1 MSSSTLTFQ
10 QGVDG
15 YAGTVDTLIAFDTPD
30 ADNSAA
36 TTITVDGSPLRH
48 VLIRFDGIIGNGA
61 GQVPPGATILSAT
74 LTVNVSNVSAN
85 AAAFH
90 RMIQSWSATST
101 WNSLVGGVQANGIEA
116 VATAD
121 VSGASSATGPFSI
134 GVTASLAAWSAGGSN
149 LGWALL
155 PGGTDGW
162 GFDSSEAATVANR
175 PRLAVT
181 FTTDRSPNPPS
192 NESPAT
198 GSTGVSASPTLCVD
212 ASDPDGG
219 QLTVT
224 FKGRPT
230 GQPAPQDFT
239 LIALPDTQY
248 YAQSYPATFSA
259 QTQWIVDNLLSRN
272 IAFVTQLG
280 DCTNDG
286 NNIPSQ
292 WTTANSAFSLLEDS
306 FTTGLAHGIP
316 YGIAVG
322 NHDQTPFATARSG
335 ADEGTAFGGAGG
347 TFGGTTQYYNRT
359 FGAFRFQGRGYFG
372 GHYDFGVP
380 AQYSDSMDN
389 HFELFSASGMN
400 FIAFHL
406 EWDDVDNPTRQ
417 AVLNWVHTLLSTT
430 YSNRRAIITSHYL
443 LNTNGTFSNQGQ
455 ATFNAIKDLPN
466 VFLMLAGHLDQ
477 ANRRTDLAD
486 DGHPIHSLLSDYQ
499 SRPNGG
505 NGWLRIMT
513 FSPAS
518 DTFHVQTYS
527 PTLGQFI
534 NNHADNTAG
543 TAQNDF
549 VLGYD
554 MDSGTPFATIGTA
567 SGVASGGRAC
577 AAWPG
582 RETGQEYEWFA
593 EVSDGELTTTGPL
606 WTFTASCSTN
616 AECDDAIFCT
626 TDTCNGGSC
635 LHSPIAD
642 CCGTNA
648 ECDDADPCTND
659 ACNLSGHSCENTPI
673 DCNDGR
679 SCTGPDACVG
689 GVCQNPYT
697 PFAGCCAS
705 PADCDDGIAT
715 TTDTCSAGTCSNVN
729 TACLAN
735 PDCSDGDA
743 CTTDSCTAANL
754 RSLVLDGVD
763 DHVTMGAAAGLNA
776 SPAFSIEAWINGTS
790 GTGIS
795 TGTQGLAS
803 AIPLVA
809 KGAPQAET
817 PANVN
822 MNYFLGLDVEGSNRR
837 LAADFEDA
845 ATGLNHA
852 VCSTGNVPA
861 TGWHHV
867 AATYSPA
874 NGWRLYLDGVAQTL
888 TTDNT
893 TCTTC
898 VAPNCTTTPG
908 ATPEP
913 NSIQHFGIGTSLTS
927 TGGVNGRYQGKIDE
941 VRVWNVERSAPE
953 IADARDE
960 LIATAANLI
969 AHYGFDDSTA
979 TDSTSPAENGTLVGS
994 PVFDSSDRPAVGGA
1008 CLYLPLSCDDGN
1020 PCTADSCTGGSCL
1033 HIPANDGGACNDG
1046 DGCTNDDICTNGVCA
1061 GTLSCDD
1068 GNACT
1073 GTDQCVS
1080 GSCQNPYNPTPGCCT
1095 TAADCDDG
1103 NPATADSCSAG
1114 TCSNV
1119 NLVCATG
1126 ADCNDSDGCTAD
1138 ECVSANVAA
1147 LSFDGT
1153 DDYVTMGPSA
1163 GTGSLGAATFTVE
1176 TWFKWTGAGVTTS
1189 TGTGGIAALIPLV
1202 AKGAAQAETPAN
1214 VNANYILG
1222 IAGGRLAG
1230 DFEDAATGL
1239 NHPVCTAAAQ
1249 PTISTN
1255 VWHHAAASYNGTCWQ
1270 LYLDGVAVPIDTACS
1285 TCAGGACTVCPGATP
1300 ESTSIQHF
1308 GLGTTLTST
1317 GTAAGF
1323 YQGRLDEVRVWN
1335 VARSLAQIQADRFQ
1349 EVSSAPNL
1357 IGRWGLNENAGT
1369 TAGDSTTPAEN
1380 GTLTSG
1386 PAWSPTDRAPLTS
1399 GTCSYTP
1406 IPGCTPCS
1414 TAADCNDGNPCTT
1427 DSCSP
1432 SSACVHTN
1440 NNAPCSEDGNPCT
1453 DDVCSGGSCT
1463 HPNDNSN
1470 ACADANACTGDACV
1484 GGACLSWYSPTPAC
1498 CDSNADCNDGVA
1510 ATSDACTGAPDGNCT
1525 NVIPGSCTTN
1535 ASCNDF
1541 NGCTTDACTTPN
1553 LSALSFDGTNDY
1565 VTMGAA
1571 AGTSALGATTFT
1583 VETWFKWTGAGVTTS
1598 TGTGGIAALIPL
1610 VAKGAAQAE
1619 TPPNLNANYI
1629 LGIAGGRLAG
1639 DFEDSATGLNHPV
1652 CTAAAQPTIS
1662 TNVWHHAAAAY
1673 NGTCWTLFL
1682 DGAALPIDT
1691 SCSTCAGGACTVC
1704 PGATPESTSIQHF
1717 GLGTT
1722 LTSTGAATGFYQG
1735 LLDEVRVWN
1744 VARSLAEIQAGK
1756 DQEIT
1761 SGTGLIGRWGLNENG
1776 GTAAADS
1783 TTPAQN
1789 GTLTNFNVA
1798 TAWSATDKSPV
1809 APGTCSNTPI
1819 PNCASC
1825 TADYQCSDSNSCT
1838 ADSCNTTNDAA
1849 VSFPSPGA
1857 AANRVDLAL
1866 GGGSDS
1872 SPDYVNYFGTGSF
1885 TIEGWVYT
1893 DGGAASLTGIFRG
1906 GQQGA
1911 FPQVAVQ
1918 LTGTGN
1924 LQIAGSVESNTTGT
1938 QVDVTHGTALTVNTW
1953 AHFAFVV
1960 DRTPGN
1966 QQLRLHLNG
1975 GAPATAVANLLG
1987 TNPVSFTSQSMIGA
2001 ARLDTGAVGL
2011 PFDGRLD
2018 EIRIWNYAR
2027 TQAETAAEMGREIG
2041 SAAGLVHRWSF
2052 NEGSLTNASDSAG
2065 GSAGTL
2071 TGATTWS
2078 TTGLPF
2084 AGSDICTHT
2093 SLANGAACSDGNAC
2107 TQTDTCQAGVCNGSN
2122 TVTCTASDAC
2132 HDAGT
2137 CDPGTGLCSNP
2148 AKPNGAACSDGNA
2161 CTQTDTCQAGVCTGS
2176 STVTCTASDQC
2187 HDAGTCN
2194 PGTGLCSNP
2203 AKPNGAA
2210 CSDGN
2215 ACTPTDTCQAGVCTG
2230 SNTVICTASDQCH
2243 DAGTC
2248 DPGTGLCSNPAKP
2261 NGAAC
2266 SDGDACTQTDTCQSG
2281 VCTGSNT
2288 VTCTASDQCHNA
2300 GTCNPAT
2307 GVCSNPA
2314 KPNGA
2319 ACSDGNACTQTDTCQ
2334 AGVCTGSNTVT
2345 CTASD
2350 QCHNA
2355 GTCDPGTGLCSNPAK
2370 PNGAACSDGNA
2381 CTTTDACQN
2390 GACAPGPAADCND
2403 NNVCTDDSCDP
2414 PVGCRHSNNTASC
2427 DDGDVCNGTGVCHDG
2442 ACAGTPPPNCDDGN
2456 PCSTDSCD
2464 PVLGCRHVNN
2474 TASCDDG
2481 NACTRTDTC
2490 QSGVCTGSNPVT
2502 CTASDQCHDAGT
2514 CNPATGVCSNPARPN
2529 GAACNDGSAC
2539 TQTDTCQAGVC
2550 SGANPVVCT
2559 ASDQCHDAGTCNPAT
2574 GVCSNP
2580 AKANGSLCSDGNAC
2594 TLSDTCQSGLCAA
2607 GSAVVCV
2614 ASDQCHVPGVC
2625 SPASGLC
2632 SNPSKP
2638 DGSACDDG
2646 NTCTAGDSC
2655 IAGTCTS
2662 GAAPPEVCNG
2672 LDDNCN
2678 TLIDEGN
2685 PGGGVACSTG
2695 QPGVCSAGITQ
2706 CTGGSIVCVGT
2717 TSPATPNIVAQ
2728 INTSMRYLANNAT
2741 TAAEDTVLVQI
2752 DSPMRYKAN
2761 SADPGIGLAWINE
2774 TYDDTGWNSG
2784 TYGVGYDTEAPPNAL
2799 SLIKTGVPAGTFS
2812 VFTRAT
2818 FSLADVST
2826 VKSLFYG
2833 ADYDDGYV
2841 AYLNGVEVARSSTMP
2856 AGSPAWNTNA
2866 ALHESSNAA
2875 LPNYGT
2881 LIDLTGSI
2889 SLLHNGTNVLAVGV
2903 WNSGAATSTDLVV
2916 VPKLSIGLDWTA
2928 RSFNDSTWS
2937 TGTYGVGYDTAP
2949 APNALN
2955 LIKTSVPAGTLSVF
2969 TRAHFNIPDAAALAA
2984 IQSVTLGVDYD
2995 DGTVA
3000 WINGVEV
3007 LGSAEM
3013 PFGPLNP
3020 TTPAADHESSNGAAP
3035 NYSPIRDVTARALPA
3050 LVVGDNVLAIGVW
3063 NNLSTSTDLV
3073 LVPRLS
3079 LGEAERCDG
3088 LDNDCNGIVDDGFP
3102 DNDHDGQADC
3112 ADTDDDGDGTAD
3124 GQDCK
3129 PLDPLSS
3136 AAPPAEILDLLFVR
3150 APDRSYVMTW
3160 TGQGGGLHY
3169 DVAGGLLSRLRP
3181 DGGALNATC
3190 VPGGNDLVNAS
3201 FIDTR
3206 PAPPRG
3212 ESYYYIVRS
3221 QSSFCGSGTYGHASS
3236 GAEILPASACP

>member
-1 MSSSTLTFQ
+1 MSSRLVAERRMPWIRSRRSATVILPLLALIVPAIVALTLTAPSPTSAFPGNLLASFASGANSAPGSTTARIDSRPISPALAASTLTFQ

-15 YAGTVDTLIAFDTPD
+15 YSGAVDTFVASATPA

-36 TTITVDGSPLRH
+36 PTITVDGSPLQH
-48 VLIRFDGIIGNGA
+48 VLIRFNGIVGNGA
-61 GQVPPGATILSAT
+61 GQIPPNATILSAT
-74 LTVNVSNVSAN
+74 LTVNVTNVSAN

-90 RMIQSWSATST
+90 RMLQGWSPTST
-101 WNSLVGGVQANGIEA
+101 WDSLAGGVQADGVEA

-121 VSGASSATGPFSI
+121 LNSSSSATGPFSVA
-134 GVTASLAAWSAGGSN
+134 VTTSVAAWAAGGTN
-149 LGWALL
+149 MGWALL

-162 GFDSSEAATVANR
+162 GFESSDAATAANR
-175 PRLAVT
+175 PRLDVT
-181 FTTDRSPNPPS
+181 YTTDRPPDAPS
-192 NESPAT
+192 GETPVT
-198 GSTGVSASPTLCVD
+198 GSTGVSANPTLCVNV
-212 ASDPDGG
+212 SDPDNDP
-219 QLTVT
+219 LTVT

-239 LIALPDTQY
+239 IIALPDTQY
-248 YAQSYPATFSA
+248 YAQSYPTTFTA
-259 QTQWIVDNLLSRN
+259 QTQWIVDNLLTRN

-280 DCTNDG
+280 DCVNDG
-286 NNIPSQ
+286 NTIPTQ
-292 WTTANSAFSLLEDS
+292 WSNANAAFSLLENPS
-306 FTTGLAHGIP
+306 TTGLTHGIP

-322 NHDQTPFATARSG
+322 NHDQTPAGTARSG
-335 ADEGTAFGGAGG
+335 ADEGTAFGGPGG
-347 TFGGTTQYYNRT
+347 TFLGTTQSYNQT
-359 FGAFRFQGRGYFG
+359 FGTFRFQGRGYFG
-372 GHYDFGVP
+372 DNYDFGVP
-380 AQYSDSMDN
+380 GQYSDNMDN
-389 HFELFSASGMN
+389 HFELFTASGMN

-443 LNTNGTFSNQGQ
+443 VNTNGTFSNQGQ

-477 ANRRTDLAD
+477 ASRRTDLAD
-486 DGHPIHSLLSDYQ
+486 DGHPIHTLRSDYQ

-518 DTFHVQTYS
+518 DTFHVETYS
-527 PTLGQFI
+527 PNFGQFI
-534 NNHADNTAG
+534 NSHVDNTAG

-549 VLGYD
+549 VLAYD
-554 MDSGTPFATIGTA
+554 MDSGTPFATIGTV
-567 SGVASGGRAC
+567 SGVASGGQAC
-577 AAWPG
+577 VSWPG

-593 EVSDGELTTTGPL
+593 DVSDGELTTSGPL

-616 AECDDAIFCT
+616 ADCDDAIFCT

-635 LHSPIAD
+635 LHAPIAG
-642 CCGTNA
+642 CCATNA
-648 ECDDADPCTND
+648 ECADADPCTND
-659 ACNLSGHSCENTPI
+659 ACNLADHACENTAI
-673 DCNDGR
+673 DCDDGR
-679 SCTGPDACVG
+679 ACTGPDVCAG

-697 PFAGCCAS
+697 PSACSCAT
-705 PADCDDGIAT
+705 PADCDDGNSA
-715 TTDTCSAGTCSNVN
+715 TTDTCVTGTCSNVVA
-729 TACLAN
+729 ACLTN
-735 PDCSDGDA
+735 PDCNDGDA

-754 RSLVLDGVD
+754 RSLILDGVD

-776 SPAFSIEAWINGTS
+776 SPAFSIEAWINGTG
-790 GTGIS
+790 GTGTL
-795 TGTQGLAS
+795 TGTEGLSS

-809 KGAPQAET
+809 KGAQQAET

-852 VCSTGNVPA
+852 VCSTSNVPG

-898 VAPNCTTTPG
+898 VAPNCTTSPG

-913 NSIQHFGIGTSLTS
+913 NSIQHFGIGTSLSS
-927 TGGVNGRYQGKIDE
+927 TGGLNGRYQGKIDE
-941 VRVWNVERSAPE
+941 VRVWNVERNATE
-953 IADARDE
+953 IAGARDE
-960 LIATAANLI
+960 LIATAPGLI

-979 TDSTSPAENGTLVGS
+979 TDSTTPAENGTLVGS
-994 PVFDSSDRPAVGGA
+994 PAFDASDRPPVGGA
-1008 CLYLPLSCDDGN
+1008 CVYLPVNCDDAN
-1020 PCTADSCTGGSCL
+1020 PCTVDSCNGGGCL

-1046 DGCTNDDICTNGVCA
+1046 DSCTTDDICTNGVCA
-1061 GTLSCDD
+1061 GMSSCDD

-1073 GTDQCVS
+1073 ATDQCVS
-1080 GSCQNPYNPTPGCCT
+1080 GSCQNPYNPSPGCCSGD
-1095 TAADCDDG
+1095 ADCNDG
-1103 NPATADSCSAG
+1103 NPDTADSCSAG
-1114 TCSNV
+1114 NCSNV

-1138 ECVSANVAA
+1138 ECVSANVSA
-1147 LSFDGT
+1147 LNFDGT
-1153 DDYVTMGPSA
+1153 DDYVTMGPAA
-1163 GTGSLGAATFTVE
+1163 GTGALGAATFTVE

-1255 VWHHAAASYNGTCWQ
+1255 VWHHAAATYNGTCWA

-1335 VARSLAQIQADRFQ
+1335 VARSLSQIQADRFQ
-1349 EVSSAPNL
+1349 EVSSAPSL
-1357 IGRWGLNENAGT
+1357 IGRWGLNENGGP

-1380 GTLTSG
+1380 GTLTNG

-1406 IPGCTPCS
+1406 IPGCVPCS
-1414 TAADCNDGNPCTT
+1414 TAADCNDANACTN
-1427 DSCSP
+1427 D
-1432 SSACVHTN
+1432 ACVNGACAHTD
-1440 NNAPCSEDGNPCT
+1440 NNAPCTDDGNSCT
-1453 DDVCSGGSCT
+1453 DDICSGGSCT

-1498 CDSNADCNDGVA
+1498 CDTNADCNDGVA
-1510 ATSDACTGAPDGNCT
+1510 ATSDSCTGAPDGNCT
-1525 NVIPGSCTTN
+1525 NVIPGTCSTN
-1535 ASCNDF
+1535 ANCNDF
-1541 NGCTTDACTTPN
+1541 NSCTTDACNTPN
-1553 LSALSFDGTNDY
+1553 LSALSFDGTNDH

-1571 AGTSALGATTFT
+1571 AGTGALGATTFT

-1619 TPPNLNANYI
+1619 TPANLNANYI

-1639 DFEDSATGLNHPV
+1639 DFEDAATGLNHPV

-1691 SCSTCAGGACTVC
+1691 ACSTCAGGACTVC

-1722 LTSTGAATGFYQG
+1722 LTSTGTAAGFYQG

-1756 DQEIT
+1756 DQEIS

-1776 GTAAADS
+1776 GAAAGDS

-1789 GTLTNFNVA
+1789 GTLTNFNLA

-1838 ADSCNTTNDAA
+1838 TDSCNTTNDAA

-1857 AANRVDLAL
+1857 AANHVDLAL
-1866 GGGSDS
+1866 GSGSNS
-1872 SPDYVNYFGTGSF
+1872 SPDYVNSFGTGSF
-1885 TIEGWVYT
+1885 TIEGWVFT

-1924 LQIAGSVESNTTGT
+1924 LQVAGSVESNASGT
-1938 QVDVTHGTALTVNTW
+1938 QVDVTHGTALTANTW

-1966 QQLRLHLNG
+1966 QQLRMHLNG
-1975 GAPATAVANLLG
+1975 GAPTTAVANLLG

-2001 ARLDTGAVGL
+2001 GRLDTGAVGL

-2027 TQAETAAEMGREIG
+2027 TQAETTADMGREIA

-2052 NEGSLTNASDSAG
+2052 NEGSLTTAADTAG
-2065 GSAGTL
+2065 GITGTL

-2084 AGSDICTHT
+2084 TGSDSCTHT
-2093 SLANGAACSDGNAC
+2093 TLANGASCSDGNAC

-2122 TVTCTASDAC
+2122 TVTCTASD
-2132 HDAGT
+2132 
-2137 CDPGTGLCSNP
+2137 
-2148 AKPNGAACSDGNA
+2148 
-2161 CTQTDTCQAGVCTGS
+2161 
-2176 STVTCTASDQC
+2176 
-2187 HDAGTCN
+2187 
-2194 PGTGLCSNP
+2194 
-2203 AKPNGAA
+2203 
-2210 CSDGN
+2210 
-2215 ACTPTDTCQAGVCTG
+2215 
-2230 SNTVICTASDQCH
+2230 QCH

-2248 DPGTGLCSNPAKP
+2248 DPGTGLCSNPARP
-2261 NGAAC
+2261 DGSLC
-2266 SDGDACTQTDTCQSG
+2266 SDA
-2281 VCTGSNT
+2281 
-2288 VTCTASDQCHNA
+2288 
-2300 GTCNPAT
+2300 
-2307 GVCSNPA
+2307 
-2314 KPNGA
+2314 
-2319 ACSDGNACTQTDTCQ
+2319 NACTQTDACQ
-2334 AGVCTGSNTVT
+2334 SGACTGANPVT
-2345 CTASD
+2345 CSASD
-2350 QCHNA
+2350 QCHDV
-2355 GTCDPGTGLCSNPAK
+2355 GTCDPGAGTCSNPVKA
-2370 PNGAACSDGNA
+2370 DG
-2381 CTTTDACQN
+2381 TT
-2390 GACAPGPAADCND
+2390 
-2403 NNVCTDDSCDP
+2403 
-2414 PVGCRHSNNTASC
+2414 
-2427 DDGDVCNGTGVCHDG
+2427 
-2442 ACAGTPPPNCDDGN
+2442 CDDGN
-2456 PCSTDSCD
+2456 P
-2464 PVLGCRHVNN
+2464 N
-2474 TASCDDG
+2474 TANDH
-2481 NACTRTDTC
+2481 CTG
-2490 QSGVCTGSNPVT
+2490 GVCAGGDLCAGVT

-2514 CNPATGVCSNPARPN
+2514 CDPGTGTCSNPAKAN
-2529 GAACNDGSAC
+2529 GTTCSDGNAC
-2539 TQTDTCQAGVC
+2539 TLTDTCQAGVC
-2550 SGANPVVCT
+2550 
-2559 ASDQCHDAGTCNPAT
+2559 AS
-2574 GVCSNP
+2574 
-2580 AKANGSLCSDGNAC
+2580 
-2594 TLSDTCQSGLCAA
+2594 
-2607 GSAVVCV
+2607 GSALVCV
-2614 ASDQCHVPGVC
+2614 AADQCHVPGVC
-2625 SPASGLC
+2625 NPGSGLC
-2632 SNPSKP
+2632 SNPAKP
-2638 DGSACDDG
+2638 DGSACSDG
-2646 NTCTAGDSC
+2646 NACTAGDTC
-2655 IAGTCTS
+2655 VAGTCTS
-2662 GAAPPEVCNG
+2662 GAVPPEVCNG
-2672 LDDNCN
+2672 LDDDCD
-2678 TLIDEGN
+2678 TQIDEGN

-2695 QPGVCSAGITQ
+2695 QPGVCAAGLTQ
-2706 CTGGSIVCVGT
+2706 CSSGSIVCVGT
-2717 TSPATPNIVAQ
+2717 TSPATPNVVAQ
-2728 INTSMRYLANNAT
+2728 LNTSMRYITNGST
-2741 TAAEDTVLVQI
+2741 TGGAVLVQI
-2752 DSPMRYKAN
+2752 DSPMRYVAN
-2761 SADPGIGLAWINE
+2761 SSDPGGGLAWISE
-2774 TYDDTGWNSG
+2774 SFDDTGWASG
-2784 TYGVGYDTEAPPNAL
+2784 TYGVGYDTAAPPNAL
-2799 SLIKTGVPAGTFS
+2799 GLIRASVPAQTFS

-2818 FSLADVST
+2818 FTVADVST

-2841 AYLNGVEVARSSTMP
+2841 AYLNGVEVSRSSTMP
-2856 AGSPAWNTNA
+2856 AGDPSWNTNA

-2875 LPNYGT
+2875 VPNYGT

-2889 SLLHNGTNVLAVGV
+2889 PLLHNGTNVLAVGV

-2916 VPKLSIGLDWTA
+2916 VPRLSVGLDWTT
-2928 RSFNDSTWS
+2928 RNFDDSAWS
-2937 TGTYGVGYDTAP
+2937 TGTYGVGYDTGA

-2984 IQSVTLGVDYD
+2984 IQRVTLGADYD

-3007 LGSAEM
+3007 FASPGM
-3013 PFGPLNP
+3013 PFGPLTP
-3020 TTPAADHESSNGAAP
+3020 TTPSAAHESSNGAVP
-3035 NYSPIRDVTARALPA
+3035 NYAPIQDISARALAA

-3063 NNLSTSTDLV
+3063 NDLSTSTDLV

-3079 LGEAERCDG
+3079 LGEAETCDG
-3088 LDNDCNGIVDDGFP
+3088 LDNDCNGIVDDGFL
-3102 DNDHDGQADC
+3102 DSDHDGSADC
-3112 ADTDDDGDGTAD
+3112 ADTDDDGDGAPD
-3124 GQDCK
+3124 GQDCR
-3129 PLDPLSS
+3129 PLDPLLS
-3136 AAPPAEILDLLFVR
+3136 AAPPAEITNLAFVR
-3150 APDRSYVMTW
+3150 APDRSNVMTW
-3160 TGQGGGLHY
+3160 TGQGDGLHY
-3169 DVAGGLLSRLRP
+3169 DLAGGLVSQLRS
-3181 DGGALNATC
+3181 DHGTLNASC
-3190 VPGGNDLVNAS
+3190 IPGGNDLVDAS
-3201 FIDTR
+3201 FFDTR
-3206 PAPPRG
+3206 PDPPIG
-3212 ESYYYIVRS
+3212 NGYYYVVRS
-3221 QSSFCGSGTYGHASS
+3221 QSSFCGSGTYGYASS
-3236 GAEILPASACP
+3236 GAERLPASACP